1 MHRCS
6 GRHRQ
11 FQSTPPR
18 GWRHHRRAH
27 GNDSGHF
34 NPLHREGGD
43 LVGGASILPVRDF
56 NPLHREGGD
65 WMCQTRW
72 TRNLYFNPLHREGGD
87 NSDGGVFQQY
97 PKFQSTPPRGWR
109 LIRAQSIMYVRD
121 QFQSTPPR
129 GWRRILGHAKSTTTL
144 FQSTPPRGWRLR
156 TISRPGKT
164 SGISIHS
171 TARVET
177 EATTAIGNQAGSTFQ
192 STPPR
197 GWRRNL
203 HHCPRS
209 PRIFQSTPPRGWRQ
223 QYYTITT
230 TILHHISTNKSYP
243 TPLKSRP
250 TIPAHSQIRSHC
262 ANFPVRIP
270 P

>member
-1 MHRCS
+1 MTLFMVRS
-6 GRHRQ
+6 NSR

-18 GWRHHRRAH
+18 GWRPLLDGRLLRSCRFQSTPPRGWRLDT
-27 GNDSGHF
+27 GNGAVAKYFYF

-43 LVGGASILPVRDF
+43 DKADMAVSGGYNISIHSTARVETSVQPGCPALGRDF

-65 WMCQTRW
+65 HTMEEIYYEYK
-72 TRNLYFNPLHREGGD
+72 NFNPLHREGGD
-87 NSDGGVFQQY
+87 DTFDLVQRKWNNFNPLHREGGDLTA
-97 PKFQSTPPRGWR
+97 TPSW
-109 LIRAQSIMYVRD
+109 A
-121 QFQSTPPR
+121 
-129 GWRRILGHAKSTTTL
+129 
-144 FQSTPPRGWRLR
+144 
-156 TISRPGKT
+156 
-164 SGISIHS
+164 
-171 TARVET
+171 AR
-177 EATTAIGNQAGSTFQ
+177 S
-192 STPPR
+192 
-197 GWRRNL
+197 
-203 HHCPRS
+203 
-209 PRIFQSTPPRGWRQ
+209 IFQSTPPRGWRQ